1 MSKSGYEEA
10 VEALP
15 ARDTDGTYFWQRF
28 AERLQ
33 HRFEGVPGTDGTGS
47 FADECL
53 RAGARA
59 VPVMRRNT
67 LWVKAAPD
75 SSNKRARSI
84 YELRI
89 RLGLFYAA
97 SLRCLVQGVSR
108 LRVRCGEAAWH
119 GVTEEGQPF
128 SEFAAGREDKVEVTW
143 TNAAP
148 DFGQACLAIH
158 VFLKPEEALLLTP
171 ELAREVYENAGPDG
185 PRGLF
190 GMMLAAEGQA
200 ERLGV
205 DVAGVFLEAL
215 AQCVDQGIVR
225 VNTRASGH
233 VFITP
238 AFWLLTTPI
247 GLDCVKDHLRTRRGQ
262 RRYDLSRERI
272 FQALDADGH
281 LADRA
286 AHAGGH
292 AARVYEVDVIGWDKP
307 LELYGLAIAAG
318 SVPVRANAAGL
329 FEGSVTFKREI
340 NGGSDDKQSQQIRP
354 PDGPGT
360 G

>member
-1 MSKSGYEEA
+1 MSEKGSESGYEETA
-10 VEALP
+10 KVLP

-28 AERLQ
+28 AERVQ
-33 HRFEGVPGTDGTGS
+33 HRFEGLPGTEGTGS

-53 RAGARA
+53 LSGARA

-67 LWVKAAPD
+67 LWIKGAPD
-75 SSNKRARSI
+75 SENKEERRI

-97 SLRCLVQGVSR
+97 SLRYLVQGVSR
-108 LRVRCGEAAWH
+108 LRVRCGGAEWH
-119 GVTEEGQPF
+119 GLTEEGQPF
-128 SEFAAGREDKVEVTW
+128 SEFAAGREDKVEITW
-143 TNAAP
+143 TNSAP

-158 VFLKPEEALLLTP
+158 VFLKPEETLLLTP
-171 ELAREVYENAGPDG
+171 ELAREVYVNAGPDG

-215 AQCVDQGIVR
+215 AQCVDKGIVR
-225 VNTRASGH
+225 VNTRANGH
-233 VFITP
+233 VFVTP
-238 AFWLLTTPI
+238 ALWLLTTPI

-272 FQALDADGH
+272 FEALG
-281 LADRA
+281 ADR
-286 AHAGGH
+286 HLVERGGH
-292 AARVYEVDVIGWDKP
+292 DGRPAAGVYAVDVIGWDRP
-307 LELYGLAIAAG
+307 LELYGLAIAAE
-318 SVPVRANAAGL
+318 SVPVQANAAGL
-329 FEGSVTFKREI
+329 FEGTVTFKREI
-340 NGGSDDKQSQQIRP
+340 NGGSNGK
-354 PDGPGT
+354 
-360 G
+360 